1 MPNSYRIRLVVA
13 FVLVL
18 MLVQLATAVFVLDA
32 AHRQQM
38 LQQQRTLDVGINVFR
53 EVLANR
59 SLQLNNSLS
68 VLSADFGFKRAIA
81 TGESDTILSVLENHG
96 SRIGADAA
104 ILLSPDGK
112 LISSSIAGLDKADID
127 ALSEL
132 TDSMNDGGAARILS
146 FDNASYQF
154 VMQPV
159 KAPTL
164 IAWVGMGFVMDRQV
178 AQQAKAITGV
188 EVSFINK
195 DSNGQFAIQSTF
207 DSTSQSALLSQ
218 LNRLPELSREAAEG
232 FPAHYLSY
240 ALELDDKSADQWVV
254 LHLSNLK
261 WEQNYEHLRNSML
274 SIFAGTLALSLLVAA
289 WLSGSLTRPVHTLVE
304 FARLIGQGQNPPP
317 IKGAPAE
324 LAVLADTLTVMR
336 DNIEARERDLIYQ
349 STHDSLTGLAN
360 RFAAKRTLQDAG
372 DSLSGTLVLLDLKHF
387 RHINDMI
394 GFANADSLLVMFAR
408 RLETITPVP
417 DFLAR
422 LDGDAFLLLYN
433 NGITETVLSDAIDQL
448 EAPFSIQDSNISIK
462 IRAGMLSLTEH
473 GGKVGV
479 LLRRIEIALMQ
490 ACLSD
495 TRIVAYRTGE
505 DEKYQRELTIIN
517 QLERGLEQGQF
528 HLVFQPKVDIQ
539 NNLCSGAEALI
550 RWDHPELG
558 PIRPDEFI
566 MLAEHT
572 GNIDLISQWVLR
584 QAMDQ
589 LVLWEDEGLVGL
601 KLAVNLSAHDL
612 VNESLP
618 GQIAEMLEAREL
630 APDLLAIEV
639 TEGAVMKDPMTAVSV
654 LQKFRDLGLSIAI
667 DDFGTGHSSL
677 AYLKMLP
684 VNEVK
689 IDRSFIKDMLTN
701 THDAMIVETSIAL
714 THSLGFSVTAEG
726 VEERQTIDVL
736 RQQGCDLVQGY
747 VYSRPLAARDFYH
760 WYVEF
765 NQQGGVSPQT

>member
-1 MPNSYRIRLVVA
+1 MLNSYRIRLVIA
-13 FVLVL
+13 FVVVL
-18 MLVQLATAVFVLDA
+18 MLVQLATAVFVLNA
-32 AHRQQM
+32 THREQM
-38 LQQQRTLDVGINVFR
+38 LQQQQTLDVGINVFR

-81 TGESDTILSVLENHG
+81 TGESDTILSVLEDHG
-96 SRIGADAA
+96 NRIGADAA
-104 ILLSPDGK
+104 ILLSPEGR
-112 LISSSIAGLDKADID
+112 LISSSIADLGEEDIEV
-127 ALSEL
+127 LSEL
-132 TDSMNDGGAARILS
+132 TASMNDGSAARILS

-164 IAWVGMGFVMDRQV
+164 IAWVGMGFVMDSQV

-195 DSNGQFAIQSTF
+195 DGNGRFAVESTLGT
-207 DSTSQSALLSQ
+207 TSQSALLSQ
-218 LNRLPELSREAAEG
+218 LSMLPELSVEAAEG
-232 FPAHYLSY
+232 FPEHYLSY
-240 ALELDDKSADQWVV
+240 ALKLNGKAADKWVV
-254 LHLSNLK
+254 LHLSSLR

-274 SIFAGTLALSLLVAA
+274 SIFPGTLALSLLVAA
-289 WLSGSLTRPVHTLVE
+289 WLSGSLTLPVHTLVE

-336 DNIEARERDLIYQ
+336 DNTEARERDLIYQ

-360 RFAAKRTLQDAG
+360 RFAAKRMLQEAG
-372 DSLSGTLVLLDLKHF
+372 DSLSGTLVLLDIKHF

-394 GFANADSLLVMFAR
+394 GFANGDSLLVMFAR
-408 RLETITPVP
+408 RLETITPAA

-422 LDGDAFLLLYN
+422 LDGDAFLLLYKS
-433 NGITETVLSDAIDQL
+433 GITETLLSRAIDQL
-448 EAPFSIQDSNISIK
+448 EAPFSIQDSNISLK
-462 IRAGMLSLTEH
+462 IRAGMLSLAEY
-473 GGKVGV
+473 GGTVGV

-490 ACLSD
+490 ACLND
-495 TRIVAYRTGE
+495 TRIVAYRSGQ

-528 HLVFQPKVDIQ
+528 YLVFQPKVDIQ
-539 NNLCSGAEALI
+539 SNVCKGAEALI
-550 RWDHPELG
+550 RWNHPELG

-572 GNIDLISQWVLR
+572 DNIDLISQWVLR

-589 LVLWEDEGLVGL
+589 LVAWQNEGLGL
-601 KLAVNLSAHDL
+601 KLAVNLSPRDL
-612 VNESLP
+612 VNEALP
-618 GQIAEMLEAREL
+618 GQIAQMLDARGL
-630 APDLLAIEV
+630 ASELLAIEV
-639 TEGAVMKDPMTAVSV
+639 TEGAVMRDPITAVGV

-684 VNEVK
+684 VDEVK

-736 RQQGCDLVQGY
+736 RQQGCDVVQGY
-747 VYSRPLAARDFYH
+747 VYSRPLEARDFYH
-760 WYVEF
+760 WYVKF
-765 NQQGGVSPQT
+765 NQQDGVSPPT

>member
-1 MPNSYRIRLVVA
+1 MLNSYRIRLVVA

-195 DSNGQFAIQSTF
+195 DSDGRFALQSTL
-207 DSTSQSALLSQ
+207 DATSQSALLSQ

-240 ALELDDKSADQWVV
+240 ALELDGKSADQWVV

-408 RLETITPVP
+408 RLETITPAP

-495 TRIVAYRTGE
+495 TRIVAYRSGE

-589 LVLWEDEGLVGL
+589 LVLWQDDGLVGL

-765 NQQGGVSPQT
+765 NQQGGVSSLT

>member
-1 MPNSYRIRLVVA
+1 MLNSYRIRLVVA

-18 MLVQLATAVFVLDA
+18 MLVQLATAVFVLNA
-32 AHRQQM
+32 THRQQM
-38 LQQQRTLDVGINVFR
+38 LQQQQTLDVGINVFR

-81 TGESDTILSVLENHG
+81 TEESDTILSVLENHG
-96 SRIGADAA
+96 GRIGADAA
-104 ILLSPDGK
+104 ILLSPDGT
-112 LISSSIAGLDKADID
+112 LISSSIDDLGEGDLDV
-127 ALSEL
+127 LSEL
-132 TDSMNDGGAARILS
+132 TASMNDGSAARILS

-164 IAWVGMGFVMDRQV
+164 IAWVGMGFVMDSQV

-188 EVSFINK
+188 EISFINK
-195 DSNGQFAIQSTF
+195 DSEGRYAVQSTLGA
-207 DSTSQSALLSQ
+207 TSQSALLSQ
-218 LNRLPELSREAAEG
+218 LSRLPELSVEAAEG
-232 FPAHYLSY
+232 FPSHYLSY
-240 ALELDDKSADQWVV
+240 ALKLDGKSADQWVV
-254 LHLSNLK
+254 LHLSNMK
-261 WEQNYEHLRNSML
+261 WEQNYAHLRNSML

-360 RFAAKRTLQDAG
+360 RFAAKRILHDAG
-372 DSLSGTLVLLDLKHF
+372 DSLAGTLVLLDLKHF

-408 RLETITPVP
+408 RLETITPAP

-433 NGITETVLSDAIDQL
+433 NGIAETALSDAIDQL

-462 IRAGMLSLTEH
+462 IRAGMLSLAEH
-473 GGKVGV
+473 GGTVGV

-490 ACLSD
+490 ACLND

-528 HLVFQPKVDIQ
+528 YLVFQPKVDIQ
-539 NNLCSGAEALI
+539 NNLCNGAEALI

-589 LVLWEDEGLVGL
+589 LALWQNEELGL

-618 GQIAEMLEAREL
+618 GQIAEMLKARGL
-630 APDLLAIEV
+630 ASELLAIEV
-639 TEGAVMKDPMTAVSV
+639 TEGAVMKDPMTAVGV

-726 VEERQTIDVL
+726 VEEPETIDVL
-736 RQQGCDLVQGY
+736 RRQGCDLVQGY
-747 VYSRPLAARDFYH
+747 VYSRPLEARDFYH
-760 WYVEF
+760 WYVKF
-765 NQQGGVSPQT
+765 NQRGGVSSLT